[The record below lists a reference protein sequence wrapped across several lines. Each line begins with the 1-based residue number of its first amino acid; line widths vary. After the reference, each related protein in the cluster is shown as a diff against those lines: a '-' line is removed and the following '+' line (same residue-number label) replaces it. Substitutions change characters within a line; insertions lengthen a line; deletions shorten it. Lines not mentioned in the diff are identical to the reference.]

1 MTTNNNSIIPFGKI
15 NPKEIQET
23 IGITRQLPG
32 DENSWHQIIGG
43 LILQGGDTGFIAA
56 DVNATLVNL
65 IVPMPKKILGI
76 WAQVYGAGGVNPPG
90 VENYSWGI
98 TPIDLTSF
106 FLNNDG
112 AEGNFWW
119 LAIGY

>member
-1 MTTNNNSIIPFGKI
+1 MSDNNSIIPFGKVD
-15 NPKEIQET
+15 PKAIQET
-23 IGITRQLPG
+23 IGITKQLPG
-32 DENSWHQIIGG
+32 DENSWYQFIGG
-43 LILQGGDTGFIAA
+43 LLFQGGDTGTIAA
-56 DVNATLVNL
+56 DTNLTLIPFVL
-65 IVPMPKKILGI
+65 PMPKKILGI

-106 FLNNDG
+106 YINNDG
-112 AEGNFWW
+112 AIGNFWW